1 MKIHTLQPAF
11 NGGEVSP
18 DMWARTDF
26 NKYASSLKT
35 MENFYPRYCGGACN
49 RAGTEFITEVKDSS
63 TAVRLIPFQ
72 FSTTQN
78 YIIEAGNGYFRYY
91 MNGGQIVSGS
101 TIVETTTPYSSSDVW
116 KLKYAQSA
124 DTMYLCNSRYPIK
137 TLGRSSHY
145 VWNLADFDFKY
156 GPYRTGNVNSSLKLT
171 PSGTTGNIT
180 VTASSSVFTAN
191 MVGSLLRISHDVYG
205 QTVNKVNVSDANV
218 SAGLQCCG
226 NWSFMITDP
235 ANWTINLEI
244 SNDNGTTWKVLKSYS
259 QSDASSAITDSGTID
274 HYCLLRVNQGAAS
287 GGTGAYCL
295 SCDSFVND
303 GYVKITGYSSATSVT
318 GTVVTDKQKYIWGL
332 SSTDATSDWGIGAW
346 NTEYGWPSCVQFFQN
361 RLGFAGSTKDPLTLW
376 LSTVSDYP
384 NFMVHET
391 VEDDDA
397 ITAALASGSVNAIRS
412 MISTDYLLAFTAG
425 GLWRIGTGSE
435 STAFTP
441 SSARARQQGYIG
453 TTSLQPLIIG
463 NSIISSD
470 YTGNE
475 IHAYGYNAVT
485 DKYDGTNMS
494 VLVDHMFKNHSIID
508 WAYAPSPDGIVWAVR
523 DDGVLLSLT
532 YLAEQNVWAWAR
544 HITDGKFESVAVI
557 TNDIYSEV
565 WFVVKRKINGSW
577 KRYIER
583 MVNRQASSDPQDQF
597 FVDSG
602 LSYDNPIGITGAT
615 QASPVVITA
624 VSHGLRA
631 GDVIDISDVEG
642 MTELNGGRYKV
653 GTVTKDTFT
662 LLKYDDSTNID
673 GTSFTAYEDSGY
685 VRKCIKNVTG
695 LSHLEGKTVAILA
708 NGSPQTEQVVTSGA
722 ITLNDYASRI
732 HVGLPYTSTMET
744 LNIDYPLQDGTAQG
758 RKRRIVDV
766 KLMLEDTKGGTVGV
780 NDNDMQ
786 DITYTSTLGL
796 NTTEALYTGQKHI
809 IPANKHSEEAH
820 VIVKQT
826 YPLPITVLA
835 IMTEVELGD

>member
-18 DMWARTDF
+18 DMWARTDY

-78 YIIEAGNGYFRYY
+78 YIIEAGNEYFRYY

-124 DTMYLCNSRYPIK
+124 DTMYLCNSSYPIK

-156 GPYRTGNVNSSLKLT
+156 GPYRTGNVDTTLKLT
-171 PSGTTGNIT
+171 PSGKTGNIT

-205 QTVNKVNVSDANV
+205 QTVSKVGVGDANV
-218 SAGLQCCG
+218 SAGLQCYG

-259 QSDASSAITDSGTID
+259 QSERSSAITDSGTID
-274 HYCLLRVNQGAAS
+274 HYCLLRVNQGVS
-287 GGTGAYCL
+287 SDGIGSYSL

-303 GYVKITGYSSATSVT
+303 GYVKITAYSSGTSIT
-318 GTVVTDKQKYIWGL
+318 GTVVTDEQKYIWGL

-346 NTEYGWPSCVQFFQN
+346 NTEYGYPSCVQFFQN

-376 LSTVSDYP
+376 LSNVSDYP
-384 NFMVHET
+384 NFRVHET

-397 ITAALASGSVNAIRS
+397 ITAALASGSVNAIQS

-463 NSIISSD
+463 NGIISSD

-475 IHAYGYNAVT
+475 IHAYGYNAVS
-485 DKYDGTNMS
+485 DKYDGTNLS
-494 VLVDHMFKNHSIID
+494 VLVDHMFKNHSIVD

-532 YLAEQNVWAWAR
+532 YLAEQKVWAWSR
-544 HITDGKFESVAVI
+544 HVTDGLFESVAVI
-557 TNDIYSEV
+557 TNDTYSEV

-583 MVNRQASSDPQDQF
+583 MANRQSSTDPQDQF

-602 LSYDNPIGITGAT
+602 LSYDNPIDITGAT

-624 VSHGLRA
+624 PSHGLSA

-653 GTVTKDTFT
+653 GTVTTDTFT
-662 LLKYDDSTNID
+662 LLKYDDGTSID

-708 NGSPQTEQVVTSGA
+708 NGSPQTEQVVASGA

-758 RKRRIVDV
+758 RKRRIVDI

-786 DITYTSTLGL
+786 DIEYASTLGL
-796 NTTEALYTGQKHI
+796 NTIETLYTGQKHI
-809 IPANKHSEEAH
+809 VPANKHSEEAH
-820 VIVKQT
+820 VTVKQT

-835 IMTEVELGD
+835 IMTEVELGG